1 MLEFL
6 YIKEFRQKM
15 GSFKKL
21 ILNKLEQMFPNYLK
35 LGNDCLLKKKYKEAI
50 ENYKKALP
58 IQGAN
63 PLLHYNWAASL
74 FAIGEYKESLSK
86 FKQATRIKNDFTDA
100 YVHWGLALI
109 NLNQPHQAFSKFKY
123 AEKYNPTD
131 PKIHFHF
138 GLLLE
143 QLEKT
148 EDAMQKYEKVI
159 ELSTAKDGDENNQ
172 YHIMALNQLALIQL
186 RQENYP
192 ETAKRYTHLLKLSP
206 DFAPAYYNLAI
217 ANLQMQ
223 KNEESVQNLKRA
235 IELDYQVTQR
245 VRKDPAFGV
254 LLNHPDIQN
263 YFK

>member
-1 MLEFL
+1 
-6 YIKEFRQKM
+6 M

-35 LGNDCLLKKKYKEAI
+35 LGNECLLKKKYKDAI
-50 ENYKKALP
+50 ANYKKALP
-58 IQGAN
+58 IQGSN

-74 FAIGEYKESLSK
+74 FAIGEYQESLSK
-86 FKQATRIKNDFTDA
+86 FKRATKLKNDFTDA

-148 EDAMQKYEKVI
+148 EDAVKKYNKVI
-159 ELSTAKDGDENNQ
+159 ELSTTKDADINNQ
-172 YHIMALNQLALIQL
+172 YHIMTLNQLALILL

-192 ETAKRYTHLLKLSP
+192 ETVKRYTSLVKLSP

-223 KNEESVQNLKRA
+223 KKEEAVQNLKKA
-235 IELDYQVTQR
+235 IEIDYQVINR
-245 VRKDPAFGV
+245 IKKDTAFSV
-254 LLNHPDIQN
+254 LLTHPDLQN